1 MQITLVYKAFISTI
15 LGSYTRRESTKKNH
29 MIVYLNGEYLPA
41 EQARISPLDRGFLF
55 GDGIY
60 EAIPSYGGRTVAL
73 QLHIDRMNRGL
84 GAIGI
89 ENPLTDQDWKNV
101 ARELSDRNGGSD
113 LGIYLH
119 VSRGNE
125 GRRMHR
131 FPEGVAPTTFG
142 MVLDIASHPPDPNR
156 HSQVGLRAITAEDR
170 RWDLCHIKST
180 ALLGNVL
187 HFQEGHKAGVD
198 ETILYNGAGELTEAS
213 SSNVFVVLD
222 GEVATPTLDNQ
233 KLPGISR
240 HICLES
246 LRSEGSLSVSER
258 IITLD
263 EVRKADEIWIT
274 NSSKQIAPV
283 VELDGQSVGEGKVG
297 EVWEKAMRIYEAAKY
312 EF

>member
-1 MQITLVYKAFISTI
+1 
-15 LGSYTRRESTKKNH
+15 

-41 EQARISPLDRGFLF
+41 EEAKISPLDRGFLF

-84 GAIGI
+84 NAISI
-89 ENPLTDQDWKNV
+89 EGPLTDQEWKDV
-101 ARELSDRNGGSD
+101 ARELSERNGGGD

-131 FPEGVAPTTFG
+131 FPKGIPPTVFG
-142 MVLDIASHPPDPNR
+142 MVLEIEPHPPVPNR
-156 HSQVGLRAITAEDR
+156 HSLKGLSAITAEDQ

-187 HFQEGHKAGVD
+187 HFQQGQDTGVN
-198 ETILYNGAGELTEAS
+198 ETILYNSAGELTEAS
-213 SSNVFVVLD
+213 SSNVFIVIN
-222 GEVATPTLDNQ
+222 GEVATPLLDNQ

-240 HICLES
+240 HILIES
-246 LRSEGSLSVSER
+246 LQAEGSLPVSER
-258 IITLD
+258 VVTL
-263 EVRKADEIWIT
+263 EEARKADEIWIT

-283 VELDGQSVGEGKVG
+283 VELDGQSVGDGKVG
-297 EVWEKAMRIYEAAKY
+297 EIWERAMRIYEAAKY
-312 EF
+312 DY

>member
-1 MQITLVYKAFISTI
+1 
-15 LGSYTRRESTKKNH
+15 

-41 EQARISPLDRGFLF
+41 EEAKISPIDRGFLF

-73 QLHIDRMNRGL
+73 QLHIDRMKRGL
-84 GAIGI
+84 AAISI
-89 ENPLTDQDWKNV
+89 ENPLTDQEWTDV
-101 ARELSDRNGGSD
+101 ARELIERNGRGD

-131 FPEGVAPTTFG
+131 FPKGIPPTVFG
-142 MVLDIASHPPDPNR
+142 MVLEIEPHPPTPDR
-156 HSQVGLRAITAEDR
+156 HTQKGLRAGSAEDH

-187 HFQEGHKAGVD
+187 HFQQGHRAGMN
-198 ETILYNGAGELTEAS
+198 ETILYNRAGELTEAS
-213 SSNVFVVLD
+213 SSNVFIVIK
-222 GEVATPTLDNQ
+222 GEVATPLLDNQ

-240 HICLES
+240 HILIES
-246 LRSEGSLSVSER
+246 LRVEASLPVSER
-258 IITLD
+258 VVTL
-263 EVRKADEIWIT
+263 EEAREADEIWIT

-283 VELDGQSVGEGKVG
+283 VELDGQPVGDGKVG
-297 EVWEKAMRIYEAAKY
+297 EIWEQAMRIYEAAKY